1 MTTLEESHRIRVLGR
16 EIQVRT
22 RASEETVREI
32 EAFVNAKAEE
42 VAAQVKS
49 VDSQAVAVLT
59 LMNIAEAYLAQT
71 RELAACR
78 ELNAERLPELLK
90 RIEQRLG

>member
-1 MTTLEESHRIRVLGR
+1 MTTLEESHRIRVLGK

-22 RASEETVREI
+22 RAAEETVREV
-32 EAFVNAKAEE
+32 EAFVNAKTAE
-42 VAAQVKS
+42 VASQVKS

-59 LMNIAEAYLAQT
+59 LMNIAEAYLEQAK
-71 RELAACR
+71 ELAACR
-78 ELNAERLPELLK
+78 ELNAERLPELLR